1 MAAALGSDYRVIE
14 AGLNGRTTVFNDPMR
29 DDANGKAYLPTTLRT
44 HMPLDLV
51 ILMLGTNDLKSRF
64 SASVADIALGMG
76 NLIEIVLNSRSGQA
90 EKAPACL
97 IVCPPPIAENFDS
110 SEWAGQGIGA
120 LEKSKQL
127 APNYAKIAA
136 SLGVAFFDASTV
148 IESSPVDSVHLSADA
163 HATLGQALA
172 QVVSGLPL

>member
-1 MAAALGSDYRVIE
+1 MSFIQII
-14 AGLNGRTTVFNDPMR
+14 TP
-29 DDANGKAYLPTTLRT
+29 
-44 HMPLDLV
+44 PLHH
-51 ILMLGTNDLKSRF
+51 F
-64 SASVADIALGMG
+64 SAGFDELGVVIGGAYFIALGMG